1 MKFGKNNEDKQKA
14 AKEFVDL
21 VHVDTKKQI
30 VDKSD
35 MADMLN
41 VKKEFDAQ
49 AENVDTLT
57 SDDRSLLSS
66 FQKKRMMLDRLYI
79 IMNQSRKMLGMELF
93 KRDEIKEMLDSMVFS
108 GYLDYKAIEYEG
120 KTNEVYI
127 LTEKGEDEIL

>member
-1 MKFGKNNEDKQKA
+1 MKFGKNKEDKQKA

-30 VDKSD
+30 IDKSD

-108 GYLDYKAIEYEG
+108 GYLEYKAIEYEG